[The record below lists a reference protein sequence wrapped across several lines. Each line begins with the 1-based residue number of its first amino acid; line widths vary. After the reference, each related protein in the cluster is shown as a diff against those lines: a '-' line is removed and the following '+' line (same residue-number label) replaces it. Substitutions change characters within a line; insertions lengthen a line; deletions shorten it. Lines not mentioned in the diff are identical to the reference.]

1 MNSAPSED
9 GPEDGSNES
18 AGARPLDSRAI
29 FHDEEDILE
38 IDLSDLRLNSPAD
51 VAALYDML
59 DRRTAATARK
69 WFFLI
74 NYRDCIVQQEAWFD
88 HARRGKKLNLT
99 FSLGTVR
106 FNTPDDTKLEIE
118 QRANREK
125 FEANLVANREAAIAE
140 LSVMRDAYRRR
151 NPRRKPLPE
160 AVLAD
165 FTRRV
170 TFESDALIMEVNFSD
185 FEFETPQLVN
195 GFYDVIERR
204 IAETGEMKWYFLVN
218 YRNCV
223 VAPEAWVAFAHRGKR
238 LNVTCSLGSV
248 RYAATG
254 ETEAEIALR
263 SEAEDFDPN
272 MFPSRASAVR
282 QIEKMRDRR

>member
-1 MNSAPSED
+1 MTEQATKKPVVAAD
-9 GPEDGSNES
+9 
-18 AGARPLDSRAI
+18 RPLDTRAI

-38 IDLSDLRLNSPAD
+38 IDLSDLTLRTPRD
-51 VAALYDML
+51 VIALYDML
-59 DRRTAATARK
+59 DRRVAATARK

-74 NYRDCIVQQEAWFD
+74 NYRDCIVHQEAWFD

-118 QRANREK
+118 QRADREK

-140 LSVMRDAYRRR
+140 LSMMRDAYRKR
-151 NPRRKPLPE
+151 NPRREPLSPDT
-160 AVLAD
+160 LAG
-165 FTRRV
+165 FAARV
-170 TFESDALIMEVNFSD
+170 SFEPDARIMEVDFSD
-185 FEFETPQLVN
+185 FEFATPQIVN
-195 GFYDVIERR
+195 GFYDMIEKR
-204 IAETGEMKWYFLVN
+204 IAESGQMKWYFLVN
-218 YRNCV
+218 YRNCE

-254 ETEAEIALR
+254 ETEAEIAMR
-263 SEAEDFDPN
+263 SKAEDFDLN
-272 MFPSRASAVR
+272 LYPSRASAVKR
-282 QIEKMRDRR
+282 IAAMRGGT